1 MGSKMR
7 FEIKLPVFIIACFI
21 FGQSLFAQGF
31 FPDDESK
38 PKSSFIEFKF
48 GTMRPEDTEQGN
60 LLGFSTGRRLDDR
73 LYWGFEFNHFKSSFQ
88 KETTVAEFDSGGINF
103 RDKQL
108 ELDFTTRIVSIFL
121 QISYELR
128 LDKKSPIYLRASGGG
143 GLELIWNNENNFLNN
158 VERTRFFNAF
168 GWQLTGGIGIRI
180 SKSGII
186 FFDGLYNSAVATK
199 KLEPQN
205 GLPTFREI
213 DISGVGFRVGVN
225 VFGVGL

>member
-1 MGSKMR
+1 MR
-7 FEIKLPVFIIACFI
+7 FELKLSICIIASFI
-21 FGQSLFAQGF
+21 LGQSLFAQGF

-48 GTMRPEDTEQGN
+48 GTMRPEDTDQGN

-108 ELDFTTRIVSIFL
+108 ELDFTTRIVSMFL

-128 LDKKSPIYLRASGGG
+128 LAPQSPVYLRASGGG

-168 GWQLTGGIGIRI
+168 GWQVTGGVGIRI